1 MIDKNV
7 INIFFSFLVVF
18 IFMLGMV
25 NFVIMFPKEQGFTLQ
40 EKDNITWAELNK
52 STVQTTKNVNT
63 NLEEYVSA
71 SNGSFEQW
79 DIEVGFMGSNTLK
92 KIKDSLASYTS
103 EVMTMIGV
111 IVNQLFNSNNL
122 RDHPIF
128 IIFDIIGI
136 GLVALIIYIV
146 VKYIRTGI

>member
-1 MIDKNV
+1 MIEKNV

-18 IFMLGMV
+18 IFLLGMV
-25 NFVIMFPKEQGFTLQ
+25 NFVIMFPKEQGFILQ
-40 EKDNITWAELNK
+40 EKDNITWAGLNT
-52 STVQTTKNVNT
+52 STATATRNINA
-63 NLEEYVSA
+63 NLGEVIDA

-92 KIKDSLASYTS
+92 KIKDALTGYTS

-111 IVNQLFNSNNL
+111 IINQLFNANNL

-128 IIFDIIGI
+128 IVFDIIGI
-136 GLVALIIYIV
+136 GIVFLIIYIV
-146 VKYIRTGI
+146 IKYIRTGN